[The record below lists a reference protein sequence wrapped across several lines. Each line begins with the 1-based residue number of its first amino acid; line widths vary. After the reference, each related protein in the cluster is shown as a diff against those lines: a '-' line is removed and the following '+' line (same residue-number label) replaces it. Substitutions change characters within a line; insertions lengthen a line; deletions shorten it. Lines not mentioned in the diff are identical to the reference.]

1 VTPTDFAAEEIAL
14 WEQALREQQFVE
26 EVVTAARATRQ
37 MARVIELAPEVRAL
51 RTRADLL
58 LAEAIKVKCTF
69 RDHRWPDSFRRA
81 STVGD
86 LQKK

>member
-14 WEQALREQQFVE
+14 WEQALREQRLLE
-26 EVVTAARATRQ
+26 EVVTAARATQQ

-58 LAEAIKVKCTF
+58 LAEAVNVKCMF
-69 RDHRWPDSFRRA
+69 RDHRWPDNFTTA
-81 STVGD
+81 TTVGD
-86 LQKK
+86 LQE